1 MKKFL
6 GLFLTSLVLMASAQ
20 AKDLRFVQISD
31 VRFLSSAEND
41 GLKKVI
47 NDVNKQK
54 RVEFAVFTG
63 DNIEKPSQEE
73 LEAFL
78 KEAKKLN
85 CPFYIVIGD
94 RDVNKLK
101 SMSKVEYTK
110 TDKEIQTGKAKLYL

>member
-54 RVEFAVFTG
+54 RVEFAV
-63 DNIEKPSQEE
+63 SQ
-73 LEAFL
+73 A
-78 KEAKKLN
+78 
-85 CPFYIVIGD
+85 I
-94 RDVNKLK
+94 
-101 SMSKVEYTK
+101 T
-110 TDKEIQTGKAKLYL
+110 